1 MNTTRQPNTTRQ
13 LGDNPA
19 APEPFGIQDRASR
32 FDGLDLCG
40 IENADLARLRSL
52 EDPGEPRFAALG
64 LPRQTGCCGGDDPVA
79 LCLAPGEWLL
89 IGTQLERATGPAAEP
104 ASEALAERLQ
114 RQLASGLTAVY
125 DQSDGLAGIRVSGP
139 AAPWL
144 LAKLSCIDYAAAGDG
159 WCARTRM
166 GDAAVTVYCPP
177 VDGSGQIAPRF
188 DLYVDRSVA
197 DALWAL
203 LEASAAHA
211 TELQQEFGVFA

>member
-1 MNTTRQPNTTRQ
+1 MNTTRQP
-13 LGDNPA
+13 GDNPA
-19 APEPFGIQDRASR
+19 APEQFGIQTRASR

-40 IENADLARLRSL
+40 IENASLARLRSL
-52 EDPGEPRFAALG
+52 EDPAEGLLATLS
-64 LPRQTGCCGGDDPVA
+64 LPRQTGRCGGHDPVA

-89 IGTQLERATGPAAEP
+89 IGAQPKSAAKP

-144 LAKLSCIDYAAAGDG
+144 LAKLSCIDYAAAGAG

-166 GDAAVTVYCPP
+166 GDATVTVYCPP

-211 TELQQEFGVFA
+211 TELHQEFGVFA